1 MMNAKQPATT
11 GKVKISLSA
20 FRGVRSV
27 MPIREN
33 GTEQ

>member
-1 MMNAKQPATT
+1 MNAKPPATT

-20 FRGVRSV
+20 FRGVRFI
-27 MPIREN
+27 MPLREN